1 MPVYDPV
8 AAEQDALEICK
19 VGPCGSE
26 FLPSHSGMVHAI
38 IIDLSA
44 SPDDIP
50 DGVEG
55 HVL

>member
-26 FLPSHSGMVHAI
+26 HLP
-38 IIDLSA
+38 LQN
-44 SPDDIP
+44 
-50 DGVEG
+50 GVM
-55 HVL
+55 HRVIQRSFCNPT